1 MNMRTL
7 QRRHDQSGLVSII
20 VVTVIIVILSL
31 VTIGFTKIMS
41 RELSQSLD
49 RELASQAN
57 YAAESGL
64 NDAKAY
70 IKDAIA
76 NHQDPS
82 SPPGQCTNVNAHP
95 NFFVT
100 DGSVSGHYGGPASTV
115 RYTCI
120 IIDTQPPEVTTSI
133 PVGQSKVFKVVPNPG
148 INSMYF
154 GWQNSQ
160 YAGTPATPLPLPGTP
175 AALAAHLLPKESAF
189 TGTCAANCTGMIRV
203 TIYPID
209 QSLTT
214 NPQNSDAINANLAN
228 RSHTYFMYSNNSG
241 APATAASIGATMTSY
256 AANGTFINGNCNG
269 ANQNST
275 VYFPDKQGTGRY
287 CDGGINNLPA
297 PGATPFYYVRITAL
311 YQNMDVTMQAS
322 DGSNPTG
329 NVAKLGQAQATIDVT
344 AEGSSVLKRLKY
356 ALALNPNFDYP
367 NYALQSM
374 DTICKRLREDK
385 TGPNSFDF
393 GQVDDNPDLVS
404 SNDLKAACQPAS

>member
-1 MNMRTL
+1 
-7 QRRHDQSGLVSII
+7 
-20 VVTVIIVILSL
+20 
-31 VTIGFTKIMS
+31 
-41 RELSQSLD
+41 
-49 RELASQAN
+49 
-57 YAAESGL
+57 
-64 NDAKAY
+64 
-70 IKDAIA
+70 
-76 NHQDPS
+76 
-82 SPPGQCTNVNAHP
+82 
-95 NFFVT
+95 
-100 DGSVSGHYGGPASTV
+100 
-115 RYTCI
+115 
-120 IIDTQPPEVTTSI
+120 
-133 PVGQSKVFKVVPNPG
+133 
-148 INSMYF
+148 
-154 GWQNSQ
+154 
-160 YAGTPATPLPLPGTP
+160 
-175 AALAAHLLPKESAF
+175 
-189 TGTCAANCTGMIRV
+189 
-203 TIYPID
+203 
-209 QSLTT
+209 
-214 NPQNSDAINANLAN
+214 
-228 RSHTYFMYSNNSG
+228 
-241 APATAASIGATMTSY
+241 MTSY

-311 YQNMDVTMQAS
+311 YQNMDITMQAS